1 MIMVRLYT
9 TLLTVCALV
18 GAASAIDPFDCN
30 RKLKHKLKSC
40 FIKKNAGPDTFD
52 EKTVKH
58 LKAVMKKAYKKMEVD
73 FPEDYD
79 VKGQSCKD
87 LLAGF
92 ATACRCNKEEC
103 KGLFANDRKKTASMK
118 CAAGKTPK
126 QTASVWNVPKKCID
140 NGAKK
145 EIVYVPYCTCK
156 KNKGLSKLV
165 GMFNMKWKKP
175 FKMCKGSDG
184 RLVSC

>member
-9 TLLTVCALV
+9 TLLAVCALV

-30 RKLKHKLKSC
+30 RKLKHKLKRC

-103 KGLFANDRKKTASMK
+103 KGLFATNRKTASMK
-118 CAAGKTPK
+118 CC
-126 QTASVWNVPKKCID
+126 W
-140 NGAKK
+140 
-145 EIVYVPYCTCK
+145 
-156 KNKGLSKLV
+156 
-165 GMFNMKWKKP
+165 
-175 FKMCKGSDG
+175 
-184 RLVSC
+184 